1 MSRLASGQRGS
12 SQGAGRSCCR
22 CDNVIGFYSRNLPIL
37 LSTLLCPLNYT
48 RSGCRHW
55 ARPLPAHDTRLS
67 SACLLLLLPFHFSTL
82 RLRLWLA
89 AALPARR
96 TISGD
101 RALPSPLSLSNTS
114 PQAPSHCRNN
124 TLSLVSRSH
133 PPHTTPLQTHCL
145 LFPLPSSSVFLSS
158 SSRRLPHH
166 SPLPPASASPA
177 VDCPSPLPLLP
188 KITPSVRKPLHTFRF
203 ATSRSVPRERLA
215 TIRPQT
221 HTQQRTHNEDT
232 RKHLGM
238 PPHPQMPAPRVFPV
252 SLPPPPSL
260 QTLPPLTTHAQQ
272 PVGVRVRL

>member
-1 MSRLASGQRGS
+1 M
-12 SQGAGRSCCR
+12 
-22 CDNVIGFYSRNLPIL
+22 IGFYSRNLPIL

-55 ARPLPAHDTRLS
+55 ASAPPCSRHTPLS

-124 TLSLVSRSH
+124 TLSRLKSH
-133 PPHTTPLQTHCL
+133 PPHTNPLQTHCL
-145 LFPLPSSSVFLSS
+145 LFPLLPLPSSSLLRLVVSHTTLPFPQHQHPPLSI
-158 SSRRLPHH
+158 
-166 SPLPPASASPA
+166 
-177 VDCPSPLPLLP
+177 CPSPLPLP
-188 KITPSVRKPLHTFRF
+188 AQDTPLSQKASSHIPLCHLSLC
-203 ATSRSVPRERLA
+203 APREVGHHTPTR
-215 TIRPQT
+215 

>member
-1 MSRLASGQRGS
+1 MRR
-12 SQGAGRSCCR
+12 
-22 CDNVIGFYSRNLPIL
+22 DWFYSRNLPIL

-55 ARPLPAHDTRLS
+55 ASAPPCSRHTPLS

-124 TLSLVSRSH
+124 TLSSQV
-133 PPHTTPLQTHCL
+133 PPAAHKSASNPLL
-145 LFPLPSSSVFLSS
+145 ALPSSSSSVFLSS

-166 SPLPPASASPA
+166 SPFPQHQHPPLSI
-177 VDCPSPLPLLP
+177 CPPPLPLP
-188 KITPSVRKPLHTFRF
+188 AQDTPSVRKPLHTFRF

-221 HTQQRTHNEDT
+221 HTTQKNTQ
-232 RKHLGM
+232 
-238 PPHPQMPAPRVFPV
+238 
-252 SLPPPPSL
+252 
-260 QTLPPLTTHAQQ
+260 
-272 PVGVRVRL
+272 

>member
-55 ARPLPAHDTRLS
+55 ASAPPCSRHTPLS

-177 VDCPSPLPLLP
+177 VDLPFPSSAPCPRHPLSQKASSHIPLCHLPLC
-188 KITPSVRKPLHTFRF
+188 
-203 ATSRSVPRERLA
+203 APREVGHH
-215 TIRPQT
+215 TPTDT
-221 HTQQRTHNEDT
+221 HTTKNTQ
-232 RKHLGM
+232 
-238 PPHPQMPAPRVFPV
+238 
-252 SLPPPPSL
+252 
-260 QTLPPLTTHAQQ
+260 
-272 PVGVRVRL
+272 